1 MVRTCKYCGSEF
13 NSEEYVKCDIRSIME
28 IEHVCFTCGFWLEK
42 LEQHNEHVF
51 VTSDY
56 VRNIGSIVDKT
67 KVKGFLGCGG
77 RDHFVKYNDARYEW
91 YNNVW
96 CQGFLPEQLRTLD
109 KFKLLQPNCICISE
123 EQYRSEYL
131 NKIVSEFK
139 HGQVICCYLKNGSE
153 EILLFDKNKN
163 CFYGYDKTNHC
174 FDTTENHTISAF
186 LKFKKSVIDC
196 VADDYL
202 VSDGRTIKEWR
213 NQK

>member
-1 MVRTCKYCGSEF
+1 MVGTCKYCGSKF

-42 LEQHNEHVF
+42 LEHHNEHVF
-51 VTSDY
+51 ITSDY
-56 VRNIGSIVDKT
+56 VRNVGSIVDKT

-77 RDHFVKYNDARYEW
+77 RNHFVKYNDGRYE
-91 YNNVW
+91 NVW
-96 CQGFLPEQLRTLD
+96 CHPEPLR
-109 KFKLLQPNCICISE
+109 KFKLLQPNCIE

-131 NKIVSEFK
+131 NKIASEFK

-153 EILLFDKNKN
+153 EILLFDKNNN

-174 FDTTENHTISAF
+174 FDTSENHTISAF
-186 LKFKKSVIDC
+186 LKFKKSVIDM